1 MSKKKQ
7 NIDNQVNEPELE
19 SYRLINGL
27 GLINSALPKIRSF
40 CQKYYVDTLVLFG
53 SALKGPFTNE
63 SDIDF
68 LVKFRSIPL
77 EDYFENYINFKIEL
91 EKLLGRKVDL
101 LEKQTLHN
109 PYLVQSIDEDH
120 LKIYGK

>member
-53 SALKGPFTNE
+53 SALKGPFTSE

-109 PYLVQSIDEDH
+109 PYLIQSIDEDH

>member
-53 SALKGPFTNE
+53 SALKGPFTSE

>member
-1 MSKKKQ
+1 M
-7 NIDNQVNEPELE
+7 
-19 SYRLINGL
+19 
-27 GLINSALPKIRSF
+27 NSALPKIRSF

-53 SALKGPFTNE
+53 SALKGPFTSE

>member
-1 MSKKKQ
+1 VSQKKQ
-7 NIDNQVNEPELE
+7 NIENQVKEPELE
-19 SYRLINGL
+19 SYRLVNGL

-68 LVKFRSIPL
+68 LVKFRPIAL
-77 EDYFENYINFKIEL
+77 EDYFENYINLKVEL
-91 EKLLGRKVDL
+91 EKILGRKVDL
-101 LEKQTLHN
+101 LEKQTLQN
-109 PYLVQSIDEDH
+109 PYLIRSIEEDH
-120 LKIYGK
+120 LNIYGK